1 MNTRLD
7 QEVRQVVAREQH
19 QRLIDQAA
27 YARLVRRLDRD
38 PVTFEERKE
47 GSYMWKRRFVYAIA
61 IGISILLAIGV
72 F

>member
-1 MNTRLD
+1 MYTPLE
-7 QEVRQVVAREQH
+7 QEVLQVIAREQH

-27 YARLVRRLDRD
+27 YARMLRRLDKD
-38 PVTFEERKE
+38 PVTLEERKE